1 MTRRMKTK
9 PYAQYWYPPKHV
21 AGRLDLTTAT
31 ITRWCRQ
38 GKFPNAKKI
47 GRVWRIPEGDI
58 ERL

>member
-1 MTRRMKTK
+1 MKTK